1 MPEADGMLR
10 LQESKRKGHSHLHR
24 IRKQQTIERITLINS
39 RGNDFPVPHEA
50 TKKVQKKC
58 KFSPFCIAILELFC
72 IFVMQTNKVTNHL
85 ILNAM
90 EKDNRKRVD
99 VYNVTSNGYSFH
111 LKRNGDCSVFC
122 RKDESYRRNTPLQK
136 AISEIIRWART
147 SGIYFFQ
154 WHLEHPF

>member
-1 MPEADGMLR
+1 MLR
-10 LQESKRKGHSHLHR
+10 HQESKRQSHSRLHR

-39 RGNDFPVPHEA
+39 RGNDFPVPL
-50 TKKVQKKC
+50 KQQKKF
-58 KFSPFCIAILELFC
+58 KKSVIFFAFCIAISELFC

>member
-1 MPEADGMLR
+1 MF
-10 LQESKRKGHSHLHR
+10 
-24 IRKQQTIERITLINS
+24 NS
-39 RGNDFPVPHEA
+39 RGNDFPVLHEA

-58 KFSPFCIAILELFC
+58 SFSLFCIAISELFC

-90 EKDNRKRVD
+90 EKDNRKKVD

>member
-1 MPEADGMLR
+1 MYCYFN
-10 LQESKRKGHSHLHR
+10 
-24 IRKQQTIERITLINS
+24 T
-39 RGNDFPVPHEA
+39 
-50 TKKVQKKC
+50 
-58 KFSPFCIAILELFC
+58 FSYLCSA
-72 IFVMQTNKVTNHL
+72 NKVTNHL

-90 EKDNRKRVD
+90 EKDNRKKVD

-122 RKDESYRRNTPLQK
+122 RRDESYRRNTPLQK
-136 AISEIIRWART
+136 AISEIINWART